1 MIQRCCHDPPSNPRF
16 SKVASTSCTASRVS
30 LLSQTSEAYWSLMTQ
45 TANYQQL
52 FSSLLTHYTLPK
64 LIFFFFGPL
73 HILIKFGK
81 SKASIYRRFKM
92 INVAVCGTYWSA
104 SWSESVGLAL
114 LAMQRGWAGT
124 NCYESVCPPAW
135 VALSGPA
142 TQWSRHRAWEPVSEH
157 PGPMTDADTAVT
169 YFMLQFTQLAI
180 LEYQIAIVLQRV
192 KECMKCA
199 DK

>member
-1 MIQRCCHDPPSNPRF
+1 MRWCHDPPSNPRF
-16 SKVASTSCTASRVS
+16 SKVASRSCTASRVS

-73 HILIKFGK
+73 HIYFDQVWKEQCKYLSKVSYDKCGSMWHLLKRELIRKCGVGPTCYAARVGRGK
-81 SKASIYRRFKM
+81 LLW
-92 INVAVCGTYWSA
+92 VCVS
-104 SWSESVGLAL
+104 SCL
-114 LAMQRGWAGT
+114 
-124 NCYESVCPPAW
+124 
-135 VALSGPA
+135 A

-169 YFMLQFTQLAI
+169 YFMPQFTQLAI

>member
-1 MIQRCCHDPPSNPRF
+1 MWQYVAPIEARADQ
-16 SKVASTSCTASRVS
+16 KVWCWPYLLCSAGGPGQIVMS
-30 LLSQTSEAYWSLMTQ
+30 LC
-45 TANYQQL
+45 
-52 FSSLLTHYTLPK
+52 
-64 LIFFFFGPL
+64 
-73 HILIKFGK
+73 IL
-81 SKASIYRRFKM
+81 A
-92 INVAVCGTYWSA
+92 
-104 SWSESVGLAL
+104 
-114 LAMQRGWAGT
+114 
-124 NCYESVCPPAW
+124 AW

>member
-1 MIQRCCHDPPSNPRF
+1 
-16 SKVASTSCTASRVS
+16 
-30 LLSQTSEAYWSLMTQ
+30 
-45 TANYQQL
+45 
-52 FSSLLTHYTLPK
+52 
-64 LIFFFFGPL
+64 
-73 HILIKFGK
+73 
-81 SKASIYRRFKM
+81 
-92 INVAVCGTYWSA
+92 
-104 SWSESVGLAL
+104 
-114 LAMQRGWAGT
+114 MQRGWAGA
-124 NCYESVCPPAW
+124 NCYESVYPAAW

>member
-1 MIQRCCHDPPSNPRF
+1 M
-16 SKVASTSCTASRVS
+16 
-30 LLSQTSEAYWSLMTQ
+30 E
-45 TANYQQL
+45 
-52 FSSLLTHYTLPK
+52 
-64 LIFFFFGPL
+64 
-73 HILIKFGK
+73 
-81 SKASIYRRFKM
+81 
-92 INVAVCGTYWSA
+92 
-104 SWSESVGLAL
+104 ESVVLAL
-114 LAMQRGWAGT
+114 LAMQRGWAGA
-124 NCYESVCPPAW
+124 NCYESVYPGC
-135 VALSGPA
+135 PA